1 MSRGL
6 LYVGDF
12 LGATVTVVDV
22 DAAAVDR
29 TIEMGSVE
37 IEGIP
42 IGMQPDSF
50 ALSPDGRTLYLSRF
64 PLGGRLKEIPG
75 ADPADGDLIA
85 LDVATDE
92 VLWTMPVVDRPNHIS
107 ISPDG
112 SRLYVP
118 IRSKAHVEVVDVA
131 TQTVVGKVNC
141 GWGPHGTK
149 LSPDGRL
156 LYVGNIINH
165 TLAVL
170 DVERLELVQA
180 VPVGAAARPFVVTAD
195 GTTAYLQLSGLH
207 GFVVVDL
214 EAGRLAQT
222 VHLPELPLGT
232 PSETTFPYT
241 LGHGMAMT
249 KAEDELWVASTA
261 GGYLAVYAV
270 PSLKLLQIVEVGSEP
285 GYVLLDPTEDVV
297 FGSNRNEDTVSIID
311 RATRTEQT
319 RVPVGKYPGRL
330 KYVEAKT

>member
-1 MSRGL
+1 MARRL

-29 TIEMGSVE
+29 TIDMGTVD

-50 ALSPDGRTLYLSRF
+50 AISADGGTLYLSRF

-85 LDVATDE
+85 IDMTTDE
-92 VLWTMPVVDRPNHIS
+92 VLWTMPVKGRPNHIS

-112 SRLYVP
+112 RHLYVP
-118 IRSKAHVEVVDVA
+118 IRSAAHIEVVDVES
-131 TQTVVGKVNC
+131 QTVVGKVNC

-165 TLAVL
+165 TFAVI
-170 DVERLELVQA
+170 DVEALELVQA
-180 VPVGAAARPFVVTAD
+180 VPTRAAVRPFVITAD
-195 GTTAYLQLSGLH
+195 GTTAYAQLSGLH
-207 GFVVVDL
+207 GFVVLDL

-232 PSETTFPYT
+232 PSETEFPYT

-249 KAEDELWVASTA
+249 KAEDELWLASTA
-261 GGYLAVYAV
+261 GGYLAVYEV
-270 PSLKLLQIVEVGSEP
+270 PSLKLRQLVEVGSEP
-285 GYVLLDPTEDVV
+285 GYVLFDHGESLV
-297 FGSNRNEDTVSIID
+297 FGSNRKEDTVSIVD
-311 RATRTEQT
+311 RATRKEMA
-319 RVPVGKYPGRL
+319 RVGVGKHPGRL
-330 KYVEAKT
+330 KYVEVEA